1 MKNKDYIDSKE
12 ENFVERNTTPVAS
25 PPEELPFEV
34 ELPENSPRR
43 KNIPEETPVKGTS
56 GQKVP
61 LDRNSHKK
69 EKSIRNHTSLVMP
82 HPINTFYLPLTVLRN
97 STP

>member
-34 ELPENSPRR
+34 ELPENSPPR
-43 KNIPEETPVKGTS
+43 KNIPQKAPFEES
-56 GQKVP
+56 
-61 LDRNSHKK
+61 SS
-69 EKSIRNHTSLVMP
+69 E
-82 HPINTFYLPLTVLRN
+82 
-97 STP
+97 